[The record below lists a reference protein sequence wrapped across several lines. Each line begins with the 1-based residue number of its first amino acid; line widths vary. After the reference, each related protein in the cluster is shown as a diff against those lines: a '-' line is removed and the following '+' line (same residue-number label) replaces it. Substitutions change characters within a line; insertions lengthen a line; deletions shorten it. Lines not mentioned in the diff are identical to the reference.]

1 MPAKNRTMI
10 SEKTIERLSLYRQ
23 LLYRLQAAGKKFL
36 YSYELASR
44 AGVHPSQIRYDMM
57 SIGYSGN
64 PSQGYE
70 ITKLVESI
78 SEFIDPQGDCP
89 IALAG
94 VGNLG
99 RAILS
104 NMGGHESKLRMVAA
118 FDVNPDQVDRM
129 VQGCWCYRAS
139 EMVSVVRQQKVVI
152 GIIAVPVTE
161 AQEVAEQFCEGGV
174 RGLLN
179 FAPTRLRVPPEVHVD
194 NLNINVILEKVA
206 FFAFRKT

>member
-1 MPAKNRTMI
+1 MI

-23 LLYRLQAAGKKFL
+23 LLYRLQAAGKKYL
-36 YSYELASR
+36 YSYELASQ

-57 SIGYSGN
+57 SVGYSGN

-70 ITKLVESI
+70 ITKLIDSI
-78 SEFIDPQGDCP
+78 SEFIDPPADCP

-104 NMGGHESKLRMVAA
+104 NMGSFASRLRMAAA
-118 FDVNPDQVDRM
+118 FDVNPDQVDRL
-129 VQGCWCYRAS
+129 VQGCWCYPAS
-139 EMVSVVRQQKVVI
+139 EIVSVVREQKIVI

-161 AQEVAEQFCEGGV
+161 AQGVAEQFCEGGV

-194 NLNINVILEKVA
+194 NLNINVMLEKVA
-206 FFAFRKT
+206 FFTLRKS